1 MGVLPLY
8 LSSQVVL
15 FRDELGRRKE
25 EGKTEHSFVI
35 TEDVLLLAPLAFVLE
50 SLLRIRTQLT
60 VTAHKQSASMDV
72 NLGTI
77 DHKKE
82 EQRAR
87 NQPAASVQMNRDEN
101 NFLNID
107 DKLMSIDANQKECG
121 QILNSV
127 TTLGTIDKKKDELR
141 ARNREYQRQYRER
154 RKNKVCIGDQN
165 LAPGNNPVTKEKKHD
180 NQVSR
185 IRRRTLVGL
194 GVEQSCQN
202 SIPVEHCV
210 NTCVPFKKTDK
221 EPYNSGIFEPE
232 NPIHGIEENDLDC
245 LDPTEG
251 DHDIYEDDEARV
263 FNDKDFQYECY
274 MESESVAKKP
284 DRYDFVYN
292 NLPKDHF
299 VLRKVPNCAF
309 CHAKRFPG
317 EGPAFCCR
325 KGLVNIFI
333 PEVPDEL
340 QQLFTNQTDA
350 DAKYFR
356 NHIRIK
362 RSPHLDAQLIIKI
375 LNILE
380 NNPYVQTFRSL
391 GTLPNLQA
399 YTIALNTK
407 ISVDQRR
414 FNAPTMGQVAAIWM
428 DGNDPQHRFERSII
442 IYGHENH
449 PHYIRAYHGCYDPL
463 AYPLFYPNGETGWE
477 DKMILYQD
485 QPVSKPRRKYTK
497 RKKQV
502 DDDNDADDGNNE
514 DIEIRDKESRRY
526 VSAREYLCFRLQ
538 IREGE
543 FNIFFW
549 GGRLFQQWAV
559 DMYVKVESMRLDWY
573 SKPEHQDLIR
583 ADLYQGLIDTLAAG
597 EARAS
602 EAGKRIVLSKDFH
615 GSDRDVHARF
625 MDAMTLVTRFGKP
638 DLFITM
644 TCNPYW
650 NEIME
655 ELLPGQIAQDRPD
668 VVTRVY
674 RARLLNLHDDL
685 IKKGVLGKV
694 AAYAHVTEF
703 QKRGLPHEHFLLIM
717 EPNTKLRSPDDYD
730 KFISAELP
738 DPVKYPV
745 LHKLVCKHMMHG
757 PCDTHAQKI
766 DEIKQYRNARCIT
779 AIEAM
784 YRLYGFPLYSMS
796 PPVLQM
802 QVHLPVFQMPC
813 ALRRLFATI
822 MVFCECANVRSLWD
836 KHFESMAEDYRRSHG
851 KSSLVEQKVLR
862 DISNHLASMGRDI
875 RNYGLPELEELDDLS
890 RDYYREFTEEM
901 KVGFDKDHLKL
912 IDTLNVQQRAAFDEI
927 LDHVLN
933 KRSCVFFV
941 DGPGGTGKTYL
952 YKALLAKVRSLN
964 LIAIA
969 TATSGIAASI
979 MPGGRTAHSR
989 FKVPIKLDA
998 NSMCNFTKQSGTA
1011 MLLRE
1016 ASLIIWDEVAM
1027 TKRQAIETL
1036 DRTFQ
1041 DIMGCDQPFGGKVML
1056 FGGDFRQVLPVVPR
1070 GTRAQITDAT
1080 LLKSYL
1086 WENVRRIRLTQ
1097 NMRARN
1103 DKWFSEYLLRIGNG
1117 TEETYDDGYV
1127 QLPDDILIGSNN
1139 EDFTENSV
1147 KNKKISSEDASIN
1160 ILIDRVFPNLQANC
1174 KSTEYMRERAILS
1187 TRNEY
1192 VDAVNALMIDR
1203 FPGEEK
1209 VYYSFDSVD
1218 DDSRNNYPI
1227 DFLNTITPN
1236 GLPPHELKVKKNCP
1250 VILLRNL
1257 DPHNGLCNGT
1267 RLIIRGFQ
1275 NNSIDAEI
1283 VNGQFE
1289 GTRVFI
1295 PRIPM
1300 SPSEDLSLPFKF
1312 KRKQFP
1318 IRLSFAMTINKAQGQ
1333 TIPNVGIYLPEPVF
1347 SHGQLYVAL
1356 SRGVSRKST
1365 WVLTKTN
1372 KAIDP
1377 TGKRTK
1383 NIVYRDI
1390 LEL

>member
-1 MGVLPLY
+1 
-8 LSSQVVL
+8 
-15 FRDELGRRKE
+15 
-25 EGKTEHSFVI
+25 
-35 TEDVLLLAPLAFVLE
+35 
-50 SLLRIRTQLT
+50 
-60 VTAHKQSASMDV
+60 
-72 NLGTI
+72 
-77 DHKKE
+77 
-82 EQRAR
+82 
-87 NQPAASVQMNRDEN
+87 
-101 NFLNID
+101 
-107 DKLMSIDANQKECG
+107 
-121 QILNSV
+121 
-127 TTLGTIDKKKDELR
+127 
-141 ARNREYQRQYRER
+141 
-154 RKNKVCIGDQN
+154 
-165 LAPGNNPVTKEKKHD
+165 
-180 NQVSR
+180 
-185 IRRRTLVGL
+185 
-194 GVEQSCQN
+194 
-202 SIPVEHCV
+202 
-210 NTCVPFKKTDK
+210 
-221 EPYNSGIFEPE
+221 
-232 NPIHGIEENDLDC
+232 
-245 LDPTEG
+245 
-251 DHDIYEDDEARV
+251 
-263 FNDKDFQYECY
+263 
-274 MESESVAKKP
+274 
-284 DRYDFVYN
+284 
-292 NLPKDHF
+292 
-299 VLRKVPNCAF
+299 
-309 CHAKRFPG
+309 
-317 EGPAFCCR
+317 
-325 KGLVNIFI
+325 
-333 PEVPDEL
+333 
-340 QQLFTNQTDA
+340 
-350 DAKYFR
+350 
-356 NHIRIK
+356 
-362 RSPHLDAQLIIKI
+362 
-375 LNILE
+375 
-380 NNPYVQTFRSL
+380 
-391 GTLPNLQA
+391 
-399 YTIALNTK
+399 
-407 ISVDQRR
+407 
-414 FNAPTMGQVAAIWM
+414 MGQVAAIWM

-655 ELLPGQIAQDRPD
+655 ELLPGQTAQDRPD

-1011 MLLRE
+1011 MLLRD

-1127 QLPDDILIGSNN
+1127 QLPDDILIGCND

-1160 ILIDRVFPNLQANC
+1160 ILIDQVFPNLQANC

-1333 TIPNVGIYLPEPVF
+1333 TIPNVGIYLLEPVF